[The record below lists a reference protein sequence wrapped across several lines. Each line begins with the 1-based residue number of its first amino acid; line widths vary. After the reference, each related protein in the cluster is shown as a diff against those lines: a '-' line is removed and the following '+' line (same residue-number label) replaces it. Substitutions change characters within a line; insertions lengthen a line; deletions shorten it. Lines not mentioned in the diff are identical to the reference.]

1 MYKWLSSQLLLS
13 CSSVVAVGTL
23 VHDATLPYLLFSTWV
38 MARNEGA
45 ASRGRDQRALPE
57 VTADLSVTAYST
69 GARNSYKNR
78 RLVILNPVSVTAA
91 IISLCSVVCCGT
103 DCRAMII
110 QRRSVNTVG
119 YPKR

>member
-38 MARNEGA
+38 KARNEGA

-78 RLVILNPVSVTAA
+78 RLVILNPVSA
-91 IISLCSVVCCGT
+91 ISFLCSVVCCGT
-103 DCRAMII
+103 DCREMLHKSLA
-110 QRRSVNTVG
+110 
-119 YPKR
+119 